1 MMNSLLNNYSI
12 QVNYPDVSGAEQL
25 EMLTLR
31 DQIFQN
37 ENLLN
42 SQEKQILSDADQ
54 QLIANAS
61 QIYTELSKFIDL
73 IHYRETQKITP
84 QQWWWY
90 LDVISRLPKLQLAT
104 QNS

>member
-1 MMNSLLNNYSI
+1 
-12 QVNYPDVSGAEQL
+12 
-25 EMLTLR
+25 MLTLR

-90 LDVISRLPKLQLAT
+90 LDVISRLPRLQLAT
-104 QNS
+104 QNF